1 MSGDHNQHQK
11 GKSYVDDFECPRCGH
26 CCQVDEGRTNK
37 EAELFELKGLRWHI
51 KPDGDDLRVCFDY
64 SGKPEDKYIRF
75 VRAGQQEPIA
85 WMHTTGTGHVY
96 FRKKPQ
102 DKVFNPQPVFTSP
115 PKREWVGLTEKEW
128 YEATG
133 IPRNATLPM
142 HMLKGI
148 EKALKERNG

>member
-1 MSGDHNQHQK
+1 
-11 GKSYVDDFECPRCGH
+11 
-26 CCQVDEGRTNK
+26 
-37 EAELFELKGLRWHI
+37 
-51 KPDGDDLRVCFDY
+51 
-64 SGKPEDKYIRF
+64 
-75 VRAGQQEPIA
+75 
-85 WMHTTGTGHVY
+85 MHTTGTGHVY